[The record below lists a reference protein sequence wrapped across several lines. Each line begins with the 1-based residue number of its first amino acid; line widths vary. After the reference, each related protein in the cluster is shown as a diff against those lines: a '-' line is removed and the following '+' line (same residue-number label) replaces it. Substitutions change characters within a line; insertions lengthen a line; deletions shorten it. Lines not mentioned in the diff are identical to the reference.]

1 MANIGTELSEW
12 DAIFPELEK
21 PLEEIC
27 QNVKEFNKKFC
38 VLPRPCQIFKMF
50 EMIHPYEVRVV
61 FIGQSPYPGVCP
73 ATGVHYA
80 CGPAFLPDSRCKT
93 TPVTLQQIG
102 MELCRDMQVAK
113 LPMPLPSLLLHWIS
127 QGVMLLNACLTIGVG
142 SSSRNRSLRFPNVKT
157 DCPKYLEDHSVL
169 WEDIMHKIV
178 HRLSNDFSRNLV
190 FVLIG
195 QSAWKFE
202 KDISGTGKVIKT
214 SHPAA
219 KSVTAFPFVGS
230 GVFSAV
236 SRALGDMGE
245 TPVSWLGPSS
255 VL

>member
-1 MANIGTELSEW
+1 MVLTGTDPTLTQETIREW
-12 DAIFPELEK
+12 DAIFPELEG
-21 PLEEIC
+21 PLEEIRH
-27 QNVKEFNKKFC
+27 NVRDFNKKFR
-38 VLPRPCQIFKMF
+38 VLPRPCQIFMMF
-50 EMIHPYEVRVV
+50 EMIRPYEVRVV

-73 ATGVHYA
+73 ATNVPYA

-102 MELCRDMQVAK
+102 RELCRDMKVAK
-113 LPMPLPSLLLHWIS
+113 LPMPLPSMLLHWIS

-142 SSSRNRSLRFPNVKT
+142 PT
-157 DCPKYLEDHSVL
+157 CPKYLEDHSVL

-178 HRLSNDFSRNLV
+178 HRLSNDLSRDLV

-195 QSAWKFE
+195 HSAWKFE
-202 KDISGTGKVIKT
+202 KDIRGTCKVFKT

-219 KSVTAFPFVGS
+219 RSVTLLPFVGS

-236 SRALGDMGE
+236 SRALDEMGE
-245 TPVSWLGPSS
+245 APVSWLGHI
-255 VL
+255 